1 MQKGLKTTQRC
12 TSANTILNKNGSTVI
27 KIEKNRSPKIPTEKL
42 KTTHTKKSQSKCT
55 KCKKLNTQ
63 KKKDGYDTI
72 MKQMQLKKVRILDDL
87 NKMEGV
93 KSPKSLC
100 KENKLKYQISV
111 LKAEILNEQDK
122 KKKLSCDLEKIQN
135 RYKLN
140 NFHPEKK

>member
-12 TSANTILNKNGSTVI
+12 TSANTILNKNGSTIV
-27 KIEKNRSPKIPTEKL
+27 KIEKARSPKIITEHL
-42 KTTHTKKSQSKCT
+42 KMQTKKSHSKCT
-55 KCKKLNTQ
+55 KCKKLNPK

-93 KSPKSLC
+93 KSPKSVC

-111 LKAEILNEQDK
+111 LKAEILTAHDQ
-122 KKKLSCDLEKIQN
+122 KKKLSSDLEKFQN

-140 NFHPEKK
+140 NFHPEK